1 MSLSSVSSLDTS
13 FSNTDTSATSIT
25 DHPLY
30 YLTDGNLKLQLD
42 DGTIYNVH
50 RYFFDAYSSRFAEE
64 HLSEIDLVDEE
75 DLVIKLSDVSRQD
88 FDRFL
93 SLIYPSAI
101 GVRDIHTADEWLSVL
116 RLANRW
122 SFGDLRALSLRE
134 LEPFAS
140 AVDKVVI
147 ARELGKPEW
156 LVPALVDVCMAPE
169 WLNLEDAE
177 RLGMPTVV
185 EVGRIRE

>member
-1 MSLSSVSSLDTS
+1 
-13 FSNTDTSATSIT
+13 
-25 DHPLY
+25 
-30 YLTDGNLKLQLD
+30 LD

-50 RYFFDAYSSRFAEE
+50 RYFFDAYSSRFAEDY
-64 HLSEIDLVDEE
+64 LAEIDLVDEE
-75 DLVIKLSDVSRQD
+75 DNAITLSDVGRQD

-93 SLIYPSAI
+93 SVIYPSAI
-101 GVRDIHTADEWLSVL
+101 SVRDIHTADEWLSVL
-116 RLANRW
+116 RLATRW
-122 SFGDLRALSLRE
+122 SFDDLRALSLHE
-134 LEPFAS
+134 LEPIAS

-185 EVGRIRE
+185 EVGRIREEM

>member
-1 MSLSSVSSLDTS
+1 
-13 FSNTDTSATSIT
+13 
-25 DHPLY
+25 HPLY
-30 YLTDGNLKLQLD
+30 YLTDGNLKLQVH

-64 HLSEIDLVDEE
+64 YLSEVDLVDEE
-75 DLVIKLSDVSRQD
+75 DHAIKLSDVSRQD

-93 SLIYPSAI
+93 SLIYPSCVSLD
-101 GVRDIHTADEWLSVL
+101 VRDIHTADEWLSVL
-116 RLANRW
+116 RLATRW
-122 SFGDLRALSLRE
+122 SFGDLRALAIRE
-134 LEPFAS
+134 LEPIAS

-156 LVPALVDVCMAPE
+156 LLPALVDVCMAPQ

-177 RLGMPTVV
+177 RLGIRTVV
-185 EVGRIRE
+185 EVGRIREEMRNA